1 MEDGR
6 IHDGQ
11 LLSNGGAGGTDAK
24 DSRIGN
30 GKGWCSDWRDYLKT
44 STYLDSIYLQV
55 DLFDVHK
62 ITKLNITGGKGYKDF
77 VPGTFAQLS
86 YRVDQND
93 KYIVYKVC
101 CHLFFHSDYTISS
114 MTKYLTA

>member
-6 IHDGQ
+6 IRDDQ
-11 LLSNGGAGGTDAK
+11 LFSTGNGGGTGAK

-30 GKGWCSDWRDYLKT
+30 GKGWCSDHRVKIKIPIYL
-44 STYLDSIYLQV
+44 SSIYLQV

-62 ITKLNITGGKGYKDF
+62 ITKLSITGGKGHKDY

-86 YRVDQND
+86 YKVDPNSD
-93 KYIVYKVC
+93 YIVYKVC
-101 CHLFFHSDYTISS
+101 CHFVFSF
-114 MTKYLTA
+114 